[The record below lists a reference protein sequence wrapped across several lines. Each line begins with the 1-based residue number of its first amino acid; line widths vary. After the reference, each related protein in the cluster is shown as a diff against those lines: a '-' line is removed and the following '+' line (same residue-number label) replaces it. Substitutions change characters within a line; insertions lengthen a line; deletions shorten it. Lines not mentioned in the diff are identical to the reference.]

1 MTYDV
6 NYVTCPK
13 CGHDRNPS
21 TAANCEICGMK
32 LKDKGIPPAAWIG
45 LGALVLLLGGGY
57 YFLNNKPQIPT
68 LGGINTPTPTPT
80 PAPTPTPTPGDP
92 VASPDVKVYRS
103 MSQVEKVPSGLFNY
117 GGSTTFAPLRS
128 QTVNDAITTA
138 HPDFKLRYTEP
149 LTGKPGSGAGIQML
163 MDGQLDIAQSS
174 RPLKDTEFSQAQSR
188 GFKLEQVPIAIDG
201 IAFYTNPD
209 IKVPGLTI
217 DQLKGMLTGKITNW
231 KQVGGPNLPVIAF
244 SRDIK
249 AGGTVDFVNENIL
262 DKQGLGS
269 TVKTVRD
276 TTDALRKVA
285 TTPGGIG
292 YATAS
297 EVIGQRT
304 VRPMPL
310 GKSGSQFVAPFTSSG
325 EINASTFQDG
335 SYPLTRRLFV
345 IIRRDGK
352 ADEQAGAAYANLL
365 LSDEGQKF
373 IAKEGFVPIR

>member
-21 TAANCEICGMK
+21 TATNCEICGFK
-32 LKDKGIPPAAWIG
+32 LKNKGIPPAAWIG

-57 YFLNNKPQIPT
+57 YFFNKSSVS
-68 LGGINTPTPTPT
+68 NPTPTAQTPPT
-80 PAPTPTPTPGDP
+80 QTPPTQTPSTASGDP

-128 QTVNDAITTA
+128 DAVKDAIATA
-138 HPDFKLRYTEP
+138 HPEFKLRYTEP
-149 LTGKPGSGAGIQML
+149 PTGKPGSGAGIEML
-163 MDGQLDIAQSS
+163 LDGQLDVAQSS
-174 RPLKDTEFSQAQSR
+174 RPLKDTEFSQAQTR

-201 IAFYTNPD
+201 IAFYTNPNL
-209 IKVPGLTI
+209 KVSGLTI
-217 DQLKGMLTGKITNW
+217 DQLKGLFTGKITNW
-231 KQVGGPNLPVIAF
+231 KQVGGPNLPVVAF

-269 TVKTVRD
+269 TVKIVRD
-276 TTDALRKVA
+276 TTDALRKVGS
-285 TTPGGIG
+285 TPGGIG

-304 VRPMPL
+304 VRPTPL
-310 GKSGSQFVAPFTSSG
+310 AKSGSKFIAPFTSSG
-325 EINASTFQDG
+325 EINASAFQDA

-352 ADEQAGAAYANLL
+352 ADEQAGAAYANML
-365 LSDEGQKF
+365 LSDEGQKLV
-373 IAKEGFVPIR
+373 AKEGFVSIR